1 MSSPWVIR
9 TRGDAIN
16 TTLFTAFSDEKW
28 TIASIAGI
36 LCVRKDD
43 FESLGSRTTPAA
55 RLDRAFFYTASNK
68 FQKEQTRKIVETSF
82 VFLWVPTDVLVSY
95 VLPRTHSHRHN
106 RWTGHARKRSCIKY
120 RCPTQS
126 PLLKRWDHG
135 RRSHIYRL
143 ISIIALAPRP
153 NTHT

>member
-43 FESLGSRTTPAA
+43 FESLGSRTAPAA
-55 RLDRAFFYTASNK
+55 RLEPFST
-68 FQKEQTRKIVETSF
+68 QQQQIPEEQTGKIV
-82 VFLWVPTDVLVSY
+82 LWFSGSQLMSLCRICY
-95 VLPRTHSHRHN
+95 H
-106 RWTGHARKRSCIKY
+106 GHTTMDTLGGPATLEKEVALNTAAL
-120 RCPTQS
+120 TQS
-126 PLLKRWDHG
+126 PLKRWDHVDD
-135 RRSHIYRL
+135 
-143 ISIIALAPRP
+143 PM
-153 NTHT
+153 